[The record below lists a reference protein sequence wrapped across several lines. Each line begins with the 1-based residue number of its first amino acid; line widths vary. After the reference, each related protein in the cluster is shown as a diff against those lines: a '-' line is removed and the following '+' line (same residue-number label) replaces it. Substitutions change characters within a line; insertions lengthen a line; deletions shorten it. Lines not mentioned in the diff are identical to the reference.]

1 MDVAQHVE
9 DRSPRGIAA
18 AVSRLVRSGDLRP
31 GDRLPTV
38 RRLAADLGVS
48 PATVSGAWQAL
59 AAVGLVASRGRAG
72 TVVLPEPAS
81 WLPPRYR
88 DLAAG
93 GRADAGAALP
103 GVGVGGVGGGMPGP
117 ASAGQPRVDP
127 DAPGAPSGPPSASLA
142 PTRRPG
148 PAIDLSAGTPDPA
161 LLPPLGRA
169 LARVAAAT
177 PAAGTGSYL
186 GAPVVEP
193 LERLLRASWPFT
205 PQRVT
210 VVDGAVDAM
219 SRTLEQLA
227 GFGDRVVVEDPSFP
241 PIFDLCDQLGLER
254 VPVPLDRQGLRPDAL
269 AAALRTGAEV
279 VVLQPR
285 AHNPTGVS
293 MTSTRARELAAVVRK
308 HLAATPGAGLTIV
321 EDDHSGE
328 IASSADVSLGSH
340 LPDRVVHVR
349 SYSKSHGPDL
359 RIAAVGGPAAVL
371 DRVVARRMLGPGWT
385 SRLLQHV
392 LADLLDD
399 GEALA
404 AVAQARRT
412 YYARQ
417 RALTTALAERGVE
430 VQPGDGINLW
440 VPVADEATALV
451 RLAAAGIRVAPGRP
465 FRAGE
470 AADDTGGSGHVRV
483 TVGALAG
490 GPDEVARVAT
500 ALALAAGA

>member
-1 MDVAQHVE
+1 
-9 DRSPRGIAA
+9 G
-18 AVSRLVRSGDLRP
+18 G
-31 GDRLPTV
+31 GG
-38 RRLAADLGVS
+38 GV
-48 PATVSGAWQAL
+48 
-59 AAVGLVASRGRAG
+59 
-72 TVVLPEPAS
+72 
-81 WLPPRYR
+81 
-88 DLAAG
+88 G
-93 GRADAGAALP
+93 GG
-103 GVGVGGVGGGMPGP
+103 GVGVGGGGVGTP
-117 ASAGQPRVDP
+117 APAPAGTQRPAP
-127 DAPGAPSGPPSASLA
+127 DAPGASWARPAAPLA
-142 PTRRPG
+142 PTHRAG
-148 PAIDLSAGTPDPA
+148 PPLDLSAGTPDPA

-399 GEALA
+399 GDALA

-417 RALTTALAERGVE
+417 RALTTALAAHGVE
-430 VQPGDGINLW
+430 VRPGDGINLW

-451 RLAAAGIRVAPGRP
+451 RLAAAGIRVAPGAP
-465 FRAGE
+465 FRATTGPGA
-470 AADDTGGSGHVRV
+470 AADVEQGGSGHVRV

-490 GPDEVARVAT
+490 GPDEVTRVAT

>member
-1 MDVAQHVE
+1 MTPVDVAQHVE

-18 AVSRLVRSGDLRP
+18 AVSRLVRSGELRP

-59 AAVGLVASRGRAG
+59 AAVGLVTSRGRAG

-93 GRADAGAALP
+93 GRADVPP
-103 GVGVGGVGGGMPGP
+103 GE
-117 ASAGQPRVDP
+117 
-127 DAPGAPSGPPSASLA
+127 GPPPRPA
-142 PTRRPG
+142 PRL
-148 PAIDLSAGTPDPA
+148 DLSTGTPDPD
-161 LLPPLGRA
+161 LLPPLQRA
-169 LARVAAAT
+169 LGRVAAAT
-177 PAAGTGSYL
+177 PAAGTGTYL

-193 LERLLRASWPFT
+193 LMRLLRASWPFP
-205 PQRVT
+205 PQRIT

-227 GFGDRVVVEDPSFP
+227 GFGDRVVVEDPGFP
-241 PIFDLCDQLGLER
+241 PVFDLCDQLGLER
-254 VPVPLDRQGLRPDAL
+254 VPVPLDRHGLRPDAL
-269 AAALRTGAEV
+269 EAALRTGAEL

-293 MTSTRARELAAVVRK
+293 MTATRARELAAVIRR
-308 HLAATPGAGLTIV
+308 HLATTPGADLHVV

-328 IASSADVSLGSH
+328 IASSADVSLGTH
-340 LPDRVVHVR
+340 LPGRVVHVR

-385 SRLLQHV
+385 SRLLQHL
-392 LADLLDD
+392 LADLLAD

-404 AVAQARRT
+404 AVAQARRV

-417 RALTTALAERGVE
+417 RALSAALAEHGLTVP
-430 VQPGDGINLW
+430 PGDGINLW

-451 RLAAAGIRVAPGRP
+451 RLEAAGVRVAPGRP
-465 FRAGE
+465 FRA
-470 AADDTGGSGHVRV
+470 APPADGDGAGAGHVRV
-483 TVGALAG
+483 TVGALGG
-490 GPDEVARVAT
+490 GPDVVARTAR
-500 ALALAAGA
+500 ALALAAAP

>member
-18 AVSRLVRSGDLRP
+18 AVSRLVRSGELQP

-59 AAVGLVASRGRAG
+59 AAVGLVTSRGRAG

-88 DLAAG
+88 DMAAG
-93 GRADAGAALP
+93 GRVDAVPEPAAAP
-103 GVGVGGVGGGMPGP
+103 PRP
-117 ASAGQPRVDP
+117 ASR
-127 DAPGAPSGPPSASLA
+127 L
-142 PTRRPG
+142 
-148 PAIDLSAGTPDPA
+148 DLSTGTPDPE
-161 LLPPLGRA
+161 LLPPLQRA
-169 LARVAAAT
+169 LGRIAART
-177 PAAGTGSYL
+177 PAAGTGTYL
-186 GAPVVEP
+186 GAPVIEP

-227 GFGDRVVVEDPSFP
+227 GFGGRVIVEDPSFP

-254 VPVPLDRQGLRPDAL
+254 VPVPLDRHGMRPDAL
-269 AAALRTGAEV
+269 EAALRTGAEV

-293 MTSTRARELAAVVRK
+293 MTSTRAREIAAVIRR
-308 HLAATPGAGLTIV
+308 HLAADPAADVHVV

-371 DRVVARRMLGPGWT
+371 DRVIARRMLGPGWT
-385 SRLLQHV
+385 SRLLQHL
-392 LADLLDD
+392 LADLLVD

-404 AVAQARRT
+404 AVAQARRI

-417 RALTTALAERGVE
+417 RALSTALAEHGVV
-430 VQPGDGINLW
+430 VQPGDGINVW

-451 RLAAAGIRVAPGRP
+451 RLEAAGIRVARGRP
-465 FRAGE
+465 FRAVPPPDAG
-470 AADDTGGSGHVRV
+470 AGHVRV
-483 TVGALAG
+483 TVGALSG
-490 GPDEVARVAT
+490 GPSEVARVAH
-500 ALALAAGA
+500 ALARAATP

>member
-1 MDVAQHVE
+1 MTAMDVAQHVE

-93 GRADAGAALP
+93 GRSDA
-103 GVGVGGVGGGMPGP
+103 
-117 ASAGQPRVDP
+117 
-127 DAPGAPSGPPSASLA
+127 APGAGADGGGRGPGAGTLPGARAAGGPA
-142 PTRRPG
+142 PGARPGATPRPG
-148 PAIDLSAGTPDPA
+148 PAPRPGPPLDLSSGTPDPA

-186 GAPVVEP
+186 GDPVVEP
-193 LERLLRASWPFT
+193 LERLMRASWPFT
-205 PQRVT
+205 PQRIT

-269 AAALRTGAEV
+269 EAALRSGAEV

-293 MTSTRARELAAVVRK
+293 MTSTRAREIAAVVRR

-399 GEALA
+399 GDALA

-417 RALTTALAERGVE
+417 RALSTALAERGVE

-465 FRAGE
+465 FRAGGD
-470 AADDTGGSGHVRV
+470 AGGSESGHVRV

-490 GPDEVARVAT
+490 GPDEVTRVAT
-500 ALALAAGA
+500 ALALAAAP